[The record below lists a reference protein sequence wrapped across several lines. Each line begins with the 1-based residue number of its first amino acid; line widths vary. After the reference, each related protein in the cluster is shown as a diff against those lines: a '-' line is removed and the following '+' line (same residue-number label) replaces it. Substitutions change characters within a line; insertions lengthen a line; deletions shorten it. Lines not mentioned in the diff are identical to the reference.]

1 MIKILMY
8 NFFPNLIYRLI
19 MTALVIS
26 RKIFKK
32 LIFKKKKFKNKKSIK
47 YSIYQIFL
55 INWNLTIHQKSVNM
69 INIYKT

>member
-1 MIKILMY
+1 
-8 NFFPNLIYRLI
+8 

-32 LIFKKKKFKNKKSIK
+32 LIFKKKIFKNKKSIK
-47 YSIYQIFL
+47 YSIYQNFL
-55 INWNLTIHQKSVNM
+55 INWNLAIHHKSVNM

>member
-1 MIKILMY
+1 
-8 NFFPNLIYRLI
+8 

-26 RKIFKK
+26 RKIFRK